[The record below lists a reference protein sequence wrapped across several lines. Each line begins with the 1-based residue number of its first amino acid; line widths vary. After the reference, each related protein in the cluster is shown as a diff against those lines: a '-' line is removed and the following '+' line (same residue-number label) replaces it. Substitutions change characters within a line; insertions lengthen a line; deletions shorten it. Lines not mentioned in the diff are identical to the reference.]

1 MTEPDS
7 ALLTAAALGTQA
19 GDLLVQVG
27 PDRAVSWSSDGSI
40 EAGTPFA
47 SLLDPRDDG
56 QLGELLGDGPT
67 GPVVVRLSVDA
78 SRTEARTAT
87 VVAVPRDGGWLAQLR
102 GTRPTPGRAV
112 VDPWHG
118 AGAGRVVD
126 GQQALDE
133 LAWLLSATPRTG
145 KEIAVAAFDLD
156 GFAETNAVR
165 GREVGDLVLQAVAE
179 RVLAAVRS
187 GDLVGR
193 LEGDQFIVVLRGVHH
208 LRGAIRV
215 ANKLR
220 AAVEDPIPVPGGDVV
235 QTISVG
241 VTLVSLGEDVD
252 GVLERAASAVAMAK
266 AVGGN
271 VVRSE
276 PPI

>member
-1 MTEPDS
+1 MNIS
-7 ALLTAAALGTQA
+7 ASPCTDELVEFLDDERSMPSAASAERWKVL
-19 GDLLVQVG
+19 
-27 PDRAVSWSSDGSI
+27 
-40 EAGTPFA
+40 
-47 SLLDPRDDG
+47 
-56 QLGELLGDGPT
+56 
-67 GPVVVRLSVDA
+67 
-78 SRTEARTAT
+78 
-87 VVAVPRDGGWLAQLR
+87 
-102 GTRPTPGRAV
+102 V
-112 VDPWHG
+112 VDDEAQIRDILG
-118 AGAGRVVD
+118 FYLKRAGYQVLLAEN

-252 GVLERAASAVAMAK
+252 GVLTSDAYAEQVRADEQLAARLGISGVPFFVIDGQYGLSGAQPTAQLVAALDQ
-266 AVGGN
+266 AWATGH
-271 VVRSE
+271 
-276 PPI
+276 

>member
-1 MTEPDS
+1 MTEPDV
-7 ALLTAAALGTQA
+7 ALHVAVALNSQA
-19 GDLLVQVG
+19 GDLLVRLDTDQV
-27 PDRAVSWSSDGSI
+27 VTWSSDDSI
-40 EAGTPFA
+40 EPGTPFV
-47 SLLDPRDDG
+47 SVVDPRDAD
-56 QLGELLGDGPT
+56 LLPELLRDAPAGPIALRLAAEA
-67 GPVVVRLSVDA
+67 GRSGARSASVVV
-78 SRTEARTAT
+78 
-87 VVAVPRDGGWLAQLR
+87 VPQPDGWLAQLR
-102 GTRPTPGRAV
+102 GPRASAGRAADEPWPGRG
-112 VDPWHG
+112 P
-118 AGAGRVVD
+118 RQVVD

-165 GREVGDLVLQAVAE
+165 GHDVGDLVLHAVAD
-179 RVLAAVRS
+179 RVVGAVRS

-193 LEGDQFIVVLRGVHH
+193 LAGDQFIVVLRGVHH

-220 AAVEDPIPVPGGDVV
+220 AAVEDPIAVPGGDVV

-271 VVRSE
+271 VVRSD